1 MRLDNNSIKDI
12 LILLHEYN
20 PYISE
25 SILSEYCNNS
35 NPINPSVH
43 IYGYY
48 ADNILVSVMT
58 ATYMFVMPHKDSPSG
73 RIVQIS
79 GAYTNPNYRHQHI
92 ASKLLK
98 EIQEDALQ
106 HFHADYICCD
116 SSVDNLYISNGF
128 KKSEESRLWKII

>member
-20 PYISE
+20 PYITE

-35 NPINPSVH
+35 NSINPSVH

-48 ADNILVSVMT
+48 TNNMLVSVMT

-73 RIVQIS
+73 RIV
-79 GAYTNPNYRHQHI
+79 
-92 ASKLLK
+92 
-98 EIQEDALQ
+98 
-106 HFHADYICCD
+106 
-116 SSVDNLYISNGF
+116 
-128 KKSEESRLWKII
+128 